1 MKLFH
6 LGALRAPVRKF
17 AILTACLGWTCNP
30 VFAVPIYDID
40 TQSGFVGTNA
50 DDMIFDLGLLDVLA
64 EADALGIDFP
74 LLGSGVFDDSVTA
87 VAQAGGIDALA
98 GEDIVGITDPV
109 TSSSM
114 ATATGAAAD
123 GSLTG
128 DASADISINA
138 VATSAGVDGGDDDD
152 TIINTG
158 PISAD
163 SSAWATAVS
172 ATLTLDGGIFNSGG
186 PGDALVEAGT
196 TSDAAAIAIAAGS
209 GIDTILNA
217 THIESIALST
227 ATAITAG
234 FSVAVSKDG
243 VVTAGAAVSD
253 ASSLATTRAVGID
266 GGADGDSIGG
276 EDGITGGI
284 LLLADSTATGVAASF
299 SVAGSVEGDSAAGDA
314 LSKARTDADAQA
326 TGIAGGAGGDTI
338 TSATGIDA
346 TAKSTATAVSA
357 GFSVEITRDGD
368 TAGQVSGGNSVSDAS
383 SLAVTRAT
391 GIDGGVGADTITST
405 TTDED
410 TIKLLAD
417 STATGVAA
425 SFTVAGSVTGAANA
439 GDALSEARTDA
450 DALATGITGGAG
462 VDTIISNTFIDAT
475 AESTATAVSAGFSV
489 GISKDGDVTVGA
501 AISDASSL
509 ATTRAVGIDG
519 GADGDTIG
527 GEDGITGG
535 IVLLADST
543 ATGVAASFSVAGSVE
558 GSAEAGDA
566 LGEARTDADAEAT
579 GIAGG
584 SGIDMIL
591 SATGI
596 DADAIATATA
606 VSASFSVTVSEEGDV
621 TAGAAVS
628 DASSL
633 AVSHSAGID
642 GGDGDD
648 TITSRAQGDDI
659 IDLLADSTATGV
671 AASFTVAGSAAGGAT
686 SGDALSAARTDADA
700 WVTGIAGGSGLDTIL
715 SATRINAIAES
726 TATAVSAGF
735 SVAVSKEGDVTAG
748 AAVSDASSLASTRA
762 TGIDGGADDDSI
774 GGEEGIT
781 GGIVLRA
788 DSTATGVAAS
798 FSVAGS
804 VAGDPAAGDA
814 LSEARSDANAETK
827 AIVGGGGDD
836 VILSATGIDA
846 RATATATAVS
856 AGFSVEITKGGD
868 AEGKVSGAAALSDAS
883 SLAASR
889 STGIDGGEGDDTITS
904 VAKGDDIID
913 LSAESTATGVAAS
926 VTVSGQLQGD
936 VATGGALSE
945 ASTTAESA
953 ASAIESGG
961 GNDTITNATDV
972 IATTDATAT
981 GVSVGV
987 FVGITG
993 DGDITN
999 TEAEAAGAA
1008 LSDASSVANATST
1021 GISSG
1026 DGVDDV
1032 WNTGELGLLANS
1044 HATGVAVSLS
1054 VAGSAS
1060 GDVEGGAVSDASV
1073 VAESYATGID
1083 GGGGRDSIFNKGA
1096 IHLMDEKVGA
1106 ADADADAI
1114 ATAVAISLAVSGSLD
1129 GDVSGEALSDASA
1142 TAVAFATGI
1151 AGGAGI
1157 DSIENWGRIIAD
1169 VGAETTTVAVSVEA
1183 SITKEGNA
1191 SGASLSDSSATALA
1205 AASGIDG
1212 GDDGDDIDNRADIDI
1227 TTDAES
1233 DSVSVSVTLAGS
1245 MGGVA
1250 SGEAMANA
1258 SADSIARSVGI
1269 TGGGGDDNIDTA
1281 DESFD
1286 VNELSIHT
1294 HSRSDA
1300 AATAVSVT
1308 LAGAVGAANG
1318 AAVAD
1323 ASATGESFS
1332 TGIDGGSGEDV
1343 INNTS
1348 AVEATAEADATAS
1361 STTVTVTISAGAA
1374 DSVGTGDSGAT
1385 ARAATAGID
1394 GGDDGDTITNAATI
1408 YAGASGNTPMAQA
1421 TAGSTTVS
1429 VGVTLGA
1436 AESEASANA
1445 AALAEA
1451 HASGISGGSGGDEIV
1466 NSGAITVG
1474 VATEPDDATQA
1485 LALARAGSQTVDIGI
1500 TLGESFRD
1508 ASSDS
1513 SATALSDM
1521 TGIAGGAGTDII
1533 DHTGTIDTFS
1543 SATAE
1548 SDSKTTQVSL
1558 TLGKSEGGAAA
1569 DASSRSTAL
1578 GTGIDGGLDAD
1589 QITTN
1594 GDLTVEVRSVADTK
1608 GTSLNL
1614 ELASLG
1620 DSDQSAEANSSS
1632 TAEAIAR
1639 GVYGDTGN
1647 DIITV
1652 AGVFTITADSDVQSS
1667 SRSSTVGVLSA
1678 GTSMKQARS
1687 RAETTAS
1694 SLAIGIDGD
1703 AGDDIITSTATL
1715 DLNAFADAFTHAIS
1729 STNSGL
1735 NIAGASSV
1743 ESIADAATTVTAAA
1757 IGIRGGAAEPNAG
1770 ETDADVITSDGAISV
1785 TSTVSA
1791 TTDSTSTADSLT
1803 LFGSAEGKAVSD
1815 ASAHVA
1821 ATAVGISAGADDDV
1835 ITSSDSLEVTASATG
1850 SVTATSNVDA
1860 DAVFGDASSKGAS
1873 NASANVTA
1881 SALAIDGGSGA
1892 DTITSR
1898 DILTV
1903 TATSSGSVKA
1913 TSNVNADV
1921 TFGSA
1926 SSGAASD
1933 ASAFRLADAMGIT
1946 GGDGVD
1952 TITNYAALMV
1962 KALSDGSVFS
1972 KAHAN
1977 ADATF
1982 GSTSSSTVTAAAIEG
1997 TASTAGITGGSE
2009 DDTIRNPGTIDSIAT
2024 ATLHV
2029 TNSSVSIADSTFGDA
2044 FAAAASVSSAQG
2056 KADAT
2061 GISGNAGNDWIENS
2075 GGVNSMATST
2085 TTVDAVT
2092 VALADSTFGSA
2103 RTVAR
2108 SDNFAAGEVTARGI
2122 TAGGGNDMIRN
2133 TELVTVVA
2141 DNSVTVKSLTVSG
2154 SGPASSNAETR
2165 ALAQVVGADGGA
2177 GADMIDNLDT
2187 IFVKAAPRILSA
2199 NRTFGSRGN
2208 VDGKVNILL
2217 DAVVTGV
2224 SGGAGDDVINNT
2236 GDVLAF
2242 IGGPESDSMVSL
2254 DAVLGAVTVTDDSF
2268 IPSAPTDPQAL
2279 AGKWMRFST
2288 EGNSDFFTRV
2298 VSFDSMTGTFTLSDP
2313 LPYDLPTGSAYT
2325 LYDYGDKQDDITSVV
2340 VTAGGNSFVDASTTA
2355 SVRAQGIAGGEGDD
2369 QLSNSGAVAVSASN
2383 RVKAVTVTIARN
2395 IVADT
2400 RVESSV
2406 NAVGIAGNDQS
2417 DTSDRSAAGTRVFS
2431 DLSRKGDDPAA
2442 IIGLRVVFESGASA
2456 GFSSLVSG
2464 FDPDTGSFTLAD
2476 PLPSGGLTRGDNYTL
2491 GGGSDIIT
2499 NMGAI
2504 DVAADGAI
2512 DASSWSLNFGVA
2524 DVEARGIAQTNA
2536 TGIRGGGSADLIKS
2550 NGDISTRSTA
2560 AVSSS
2565 DRVVVFFGRA
2575 DQKLFFEASSAS
2587 AGVESGAGDD
2597 EFINTVNG
2605 SVNSEAVST
2614 ASVDGV
2620 TTTVLF
2626 ANITN
2631 SVDAIADSTAVGVN
2645 LGEGRNVANTAGE
2658 LTSLS
2663 LATVVATAISDVR
2676 QGETDAD
2683 ADAIAN
2689 ATARGIQAGSDGNQ
2703 AFNQGRIDVN
2713 ATADATSTAQGAK
2726 VGNKDE
2732 SSSVTEDGV
2741 EGDKF
2746 FFDASL
2752 IPAEGE
2758 QPVDIVG
2765 EWIRFTT
2772 GENEDLFAR
2781 VNAFNSATGELILN
2795 KSLIGDLLAE
2805 VVNPD
2810 TGEIITPADLYARS
2824 AARDGTSAAT
2834 AAAIAVGIDLGDGNA
2849 VVGNEKTLDV
2859 HAVATADTTAAAFGG
2874 AAVASAEATA
2884 DARGIVTG
2892 GGDDMVGNFDAIN
2905 VTAEVLTQ
2913 AAGTGVTEIQS
2924 ATVRGIDTGAGVDTV
2939 LNEGEI
2945 SVTAIAEVMEA
2956 TVEVIGI
2963 STGDDNDI
2971 VLNTGTGSVSA
2982 STTIAGIT
2990 TPATAI
2996 STGAGQDQV
3005 SLLDQSNITGR
3016 IDLGTGEDLLTLA
3029 GAATVAGTV
3038 TGSEGSDTL
3047 RLEDRGR
3054 FFLPELQE
3062 NEHYQVDQGT
3072 LDVGADMDIPADGS
3086 FRAEIYNPDVAE
3098 SGFGQLVVD
3107 GAASLG
3113 GTANVSALPRIF
3125 TDGEDFPLL
3134 IAGEINNE
3142 LPEFD
3147 TVNLP
3152 PDSAL
3157 VNFGFGYRF
3166 DVAGRDLFEV
3176 TTAVDPFR
3184 TVARHSLQRTVAGYL
3199 QRIAPMASGDLAE
3212 VIGTFQL
3219 LPRDANFDTAF
3230 TSLSP
3235 DTHDNY
3241 TQATFFGVSQYQE
3254 TLSRRMRAR
3263 RVDRMLGGTSSRQ
3276 AGFET
3281 DRSLLL
3287 AYSGDN
3293 RDIRAMY
3300 AGEVTEVPAW
3310 WRDVWITAFGQW
3322 GDQDGEDGYTG
3333 FDYDVLGLSIGID
3346 HPLSDRLLL
3355 GASAAYTDTDV
3366 DQENGRGDGDIDGW
3380 MASLYS
3386 SYSLDSAYV
3395 DATLSYGQNNYDAK
3409 RKIRVG
3415 AITRRAKSDH
3425 DGDVIAASLG
3435 GGYLISRD
3443 SVVLEPFGRLQYIK
3457 LDEDSFTESGAG
3469 DINQKISSR
3478 DTDSLTSEIGM
3489 RVSRSV
3495 PHAGGRLTTDASVAW
3510 LHDFDIDDRA
3520 ITTGYTGA
3528 PTSSFSIPGQDVE
3541 RNGATLGLGVAF
3553 ETRKRVSTSLHYNG
3567 EFRDGFSAHGIIGRI
3582 SYRF

>member
-1 MKLFH
+1 MKLLH
-6 LGALRAPVRKF
+6 LGTLWAPVHKF
-17 AILTACLGWTCNP
+17 AALAAYLAWTCNP
-30 VFAVPIYDID
+30 AFAIPIFDID
-40 TQSGFVGTNA
+40 TQSGFIGTNA
-50 DDMIFDLGLLDVLA
+50 DDTIFGLGLLDVLA

-74 LLGSGVFDDSVTA
+74 LFGSGVFDSSVTA
-87 VAQAGGIDALA
+87 VAQASGADALA
-98 GEDIVGITDPV
+98 GEDSVDIADPIT
-109 TSSSM
+109 TTAT

-123 GSLTG
+123 GSLAG
-128 DASADISINA
+128 DASADISVNA
-138 VATSAGVDGGDDDD
+138 VADSSGVDGGDDDD
-152 TIINTG
+152 EIINSDA
-158 PISAD
+158 ISAD
-163 SSAWATAVS
+163 SSTQATAVS
-172 ATLTLDGGIFNSGG
+172 ATLTLDGGVTNTGDQ
-186 PGDALVEAGT
+186 GDALVEAGT
-196 TSDAAAIAIAAGS
+196 TS
-209 GIDTILNA
+209 
-217 THIESIALST
+217 E
-227 ATAITAG
+227 
-234 FSVAVSKDG
+234 
-243 VVTAGAAVSD
+243 AAV
-253 ASSLATTRAVGID
+253 LV
-266 GGADGDSIGG
+266 
-276 EDGITGGI
+276 
-284 LLLADSTATGVAASF
+284 
-299 SVAGSVEGDSAAGDA
+299 
-314 LSKARTDADAQA
+314 
-326 TGIAGGAGGDTI
+326 IAGGAGADRI
-338 TSATGIDA
+338 DNTG
-346 TAKSTATAVSA
+346 
-357 GFSVEITRDGD
+357 
-368 TAGQVSGGNSVSDAS
+368 Q
-383 SLAVTRAT
+383 
-391 GIDGGVGADTITST
+391 
-405 TTDED
+405 
-410 TIKLLAD
+410 
-417 STATGVAA
+417 
-425 SFTVAGSVTGAANA
+425 
-439 GDALSEARTDA
+439 
-450 DALATGITGGAG
+450 
-462 VDTIISNTFIDAT
+462 
-475 AESTATAVSAGFSV
+475 
-489 GISKDGDVTVGA
+489 
-501 AISDASSL
+501 
-509 ATTRAVGIDG
+509 
-519 GADGDTIG
+519 
-527 GEDGITGG
+527 
-535 IVLLADST
+535 
-543 ATGVAASFSVAGSVE
+543 
-558 GSAEAGDA
+558 
-566 LGEARTDADAEAT
+566 
-579 GIAGG
+579 
-584 SGIDMIL
+584 L
-591 SATGI
+591 SAT
-596 DADAIATATA
+596 ADANATA
-606 VSASFSVTVSEEGDV
+606 VSASFDITISDGSDV
-621 TAGAAVS
+621 AAGAALS
-628 DASSL
+628 DGSSVAAANILGIGAGEDADWISNSGDIDLTATASAVGVAFSL
-633 AVSHSAGID
+633 DVAGSVNGDATSGGALSDTRTEAATTAVGID
-642 GGDGDD
+642 GG
-648 TITSRAQGDDI
+648 
-659 IDLLADSTATGV
+659 
-671 AASFTVAGSAAGGAT
+671 
-686 SGDALSAARTDADA
+686 SGN
-700 WVTGIAGGSGLDTIL
+700 DTIL

-726 TATAVSAGF
+726 TATAVSTGF
-735 SVAVSKEGDVTAG
+735 SVAVSKDVDVTAG

-762 TGIDGGADDDSI
+762 IGIDGGADDDSI

-781 GGIVLRA
+781 GGIVLHA
-788 DSTATGVAAS
+788 DSIATGVAAS

-804 VAGDPAAGDA
+804 VAGDPTAGDA

-827 AIVGGGGDD
+827 AIVGGGGGD
-836 VILSATGIDA
+836 VILSATAIDA
-846 RATATATAVS
+846 TATATATAVS
-856 AGFSVEITKGGD
+856 AGFSVEVTKGGD
-868 AEGKVSGAAALSDAS
+868 AEGEVSGAAALSDAS

-889 STGIDGGEGDDTITS
+889 SIGIDGGEGDNTITS
-904 VAKGDDIID
+904 IAKNDDIID
-913 LSAESTATGVAAS
+913 LTAESTATGVSAS

-945 ASTTAESA
+945 ASTTAAAA

-1032 WNTGELGLLANS
+1032 WNSGELGLLASS

-1060 GDVEGGAVSDASV
+1060 GDVGGGAVSDASV
-1073 VAESYATGID
+1073 VAESYVTGID
-1083 GGGGRDSIFNKGA
+1083 GGDGRDSIFNQGA
-1096 IHLMDEKVGA
+1096 IHLMDEEVGA

-1114 ATAVAISLAVSGSLD
+1114 ATAVAVSLAVSGSLD

-1183 SITKEGNA
+1183 SITKDGNA

-1269 TGGGGDDNIDTA
+1269 TGGGGDDDIDTA

-1348 AVEATAEADATAS
+1348 AVAATAEADATAS

-1385 ARAATAGID
+1385 AKAATAGID

-1429 VGVTLGA
+1429 VGVTVGA

-1451 HASGISGGSGGDEIV
+1451 SASGISGGSGGDEIF

-1474 VATEPDDATQA
+1474 IATEPDDSTQA

-1558 TLGKSEGGAAA
+1558 ILGTSEGGATA
-1569 DASSRSTAL
+1569 DATSRSTAI

-1589 QITTN
+1589 QITIT
-1594 GDLTVEVRSVADTK
+1594 GGLTVLTVEARSVAETK
-1608 GTSLNL
+1608 GTSMNL
-1614 ELASLG
+1614 ELAALG
-1620 DSDQSAEANSSS
+1620 DSNQSAEANSSS

-1647 DIITV
+1647 DTITV
-1652 AGVFTITADSDVQSS
+1652 AGVFTITADSDVLSS
-1667 SRSSTVGVLSA
+1667 SRSSTLGGLSA
-1678 GTSMKQARS
+1678 GASMKLARS
-1687 RAETTAS
+1687 QAETTAD

-1703 AGDDIITSTATL
+1703 AGDDTITSTATL
-1715 DLNAFADAFTHAIS
+1715 DLNAFADALTSAVS

-1743 ESIADAATTVTAAA
+1743 ESVADAATTVTATA

-1770 ETDADVITSDGAISV
+1770 ETDVDVITSDGPISIN
-1785 TSTVSA
+1785 STVTA

-1821 ATAVGISAGADDDV
+1821 ATALGIITGADDDT

-1850 SVTATSNVDA
+1850 SVTSTSNVDA
-1860 DAVFGDASSKGAS
+1860 DAIFGDASSKGAS

-1892 DTITSR
+1892 DTINSR

-1903 TATSSGSVKA
+1903 TAMSSGSVTA

-1926 SSGAASD
+1926 SSGAVSD

-1962 KALSDGSVFS
+1962 KAVSDGSVFS

-1997 TASTAGITGGSE
+1997 TASTVGITGGSE
-2009 DDTIRNPGTIDSIAT
+2009 DDTISNPGTIDSIAL

-2061 GISGNAGNDWIENS
+2061 GISGDAGNDWIENS
-2075 GGVNSMATST
+2075 GGVNSIATST

-2108 SDNFAAGEVTARGI
+2108 SDNFAAGEVSARGI
-2122 TAGGGNDMIRN
+2122 TAGGGNDVIRN

-2177 GADMIDNLDT
+2177 GADMINNLDT

-2217 DAVVTGV
+2217 DAVATGV

-2254 DAVLGAVTVTDDSF
+2254 DAVVGAVTVTDDSF
-2268 IPSAPTDPQAL
+2268 IPSAPTAPQAL

-2288 EGNSDFFTRV
+2288 EGNSDFFTQV

-2313 LPYDLPTGSAYT
+2313 LPYDLPTGSAYA

-2406 NAVGIAGNDQS
+2406 NAVGIAGNEQS
-2417 DTSDRSAAGTRVFS
+2417 DTSDRSAAGSSVFA
-2431 DLSRKGDDPAA
+2431 DLSRKGDDPEAL
-2442 IIGLRVVFESGASA
+2442 IGLQVVFESGASA

-2464 FDPDTGSFTLAD
+2464 FDPDTGTFILAD
-2476 PLPSGGLTRGDNYTL
+2476 PLPSGGLTRGDNYSL

-2499 NMGAI
+2499 NLGAI
-2504 DVAADGAI
+2504 DVAANGAI
-2512 DASSWSLNFGVA
+2512 NASGWSLAFGVA
-2524 DVEARGIAQTNA
+2524 DIQAGGRVQAAAAGIQGGGFVGDFLENKDYIKTRSNAEVTSIERVIATFGTVEQKLGFSSSSNAAGMLAGSGDDSIMNSAQAVTDVNAASTTSIQGITSSTTIYSIGQQTVNLVDALAEARATGVELGAGENIASNDGVLIVHASAVPATLGGPGADECAPYTCLAKAVSDTIYDPIFNIFYDESSASANATATAIAHGIHGEGKDQVFNNGNIQVSSEVIATSFAQASEVIPAEDQSTVTTLIPGDKDQFRDKSVQGISATELVGRRLRFPEHPDLDFLNNVSSISEVTGSNTFEDSTFIGVGDPESLVGNRVRFPVLNNPDFLTFVEAFDSTTGEFVLADDIPTDSNGNPLVMNGDAYTLSILSTEVLAFDPEASKFTLGNEIPGEVSKGNAYTLSIVSAKVPSGSTTFTDVTRTDSVAAGTRITFTGIPGFEAFVVGFDPSTGTFLLDRAITATLPKDEVYELSGDSDGSSGSSASAFATGIDLGNGDARVETSGVIEVTATATAQAGVEALLGNENASAVSIAEARGIRTRDGNDWIMNSGKIDVHADVVAQ
-2536 TGIRGGGSADLIKS
+2536 S
-2550 NGDISTRSTA
+2550 STVDFS
-2560 AVSSS
+2560 
-2565 DRVVVFFGRA
+2565 GRA
-2575 DQKLFFEASSAS
+2575 LVI
-2587 AGVESGAGDD
+2587 GIYSGAGSDTV
-2597 EFINTVNG
+2597 INTGEIKVTG
-2605 SVNSEAVST
+2605 MVEA
-2614 ASVDGV
+2614 
-2620 TTTVLF
+2620 
-2626 ANITN
+2626 
-2631 SVDAIADSTAVGVN
+2631 
-2645 LGEGRNVANTAGE
+2645 
-2658 LTSLS
+2658 
-2663 LATVVATAISDVR
+2663 
-2676 QGETDAD
+2676 
-2683 ADAIAN
+2683 ADAIFEA
-2689 ATARGIQAGSDGNQ
+2689 I
-2703 AFNQGRIDVN
+2703 
-2713 ATADATSTAQGAK
+2713 GA
-2726 VGNKDE
+2726 
-2732 SSSVTEDGV
+2732 
-2741 EGDKF
+2741 
-2746 FFDASL
+2746 
-2752 IPAEGE
+2752 
-2758 QPVDIVG
+2758 
-2765 EWIRFTT
+2765 
-2772 GENEDLFAR
+2772 
-2781 VNAFNSATGELILN
+2781 
-2795 KSLIGDLLAE
+2795 
-2805 VVNPD
+2805 D
-2810 TGEIITPADLYARS
+2810 TG
-2824 AARDGTSAAT
+2824 DG
-2834 AAAIAVGIDLGDGNA
+2834 D
-2849 VVGNEKTLDV
+2849 
-2859 HAVATADTTAAAFGG
+2859 
-2874 AAVASAEATA
+2874 
-2884 DARGIVTG
+2884 
-2892 GGDDMVGNFDAIN
+2892 
-2905 VTAEVLTQ
+2905 
-2913 AAGTGVTEIQS
+2913 
-2924 ATVRGIDTGAGVDTV
+2924 
-2939 LNEGEI
+2939 
-2945 SVTAIAEVMEA
+2945 
-2956 TVEVIGI
+2956 
-2963 STGDDNDI
+2963 DI
-2971 VLNTGTGSVSA
+2971 VLNAGTGSVSA

-2990 TPATAI
+2990 TTATAI
-2996 STGAGQDQV
+2996 STGVGQDQV
-3005 SLLDQSNITGR
+3005 SLLDQSGITGR
-3016 IDLGTGEDLLTLA
+3016 IDLGPGDDLLTLA
-3029 GAATVAGTV
+3029 GGATVAGAV
-3038 TGSEGSDTL
+3038 TGSEGSDTV
-3047 RLEDRGR
+3047 RLEDRGS

-3072 LDVGADMDIPADGS
+3072 LEVAADMVIPADGS
-3086 FRAEIYNPDVAE
+3086 FRAEIYNPGVAE
-3098 SGFGQLVVD
+3098 PGFGQIVVD
-3107 GAASLG
+3107 GVANLG
-3113 GTANVSALPRIF
+3113 GVANVSALPRIF
-3125 TDGEDFPLL
+3125 ADGEDFPLL
-3134 IAGEINNE
+3134 MAGQFNNGF
-3142 LPEFD
+3142 PAFD

-3157 VNFGFGYRF
+3157 VNFGHDYRF

-3176 TTAVDPFR
+3176 TTAVEPFR
-3184 TVARHSLQRTVAGYL
+3184 TVARNSLQRTVAGYL
-3199 QRIAPMASGDLAE
+3199 ERIAPTASGDLAE

-3219 LPRDANFDTAF
+3219 LPQNANFDTAF

-3254 TLSRRMRAR
+3254 TLSRRLRAR
-3263 RVDRMLGGTSSRQ
+3263 RIDKVLGGTSSRQ

-3293 RDIRAMY
+3293 SGIRSLY

-3310 WRDVWITAFGQW
+3310 WRDVWVTAFGQW

-3333 FDYDVLGLSIGID
+3333 FDYNVLGLSVGID
-3346 HPLSDRLLL
+3346 HPVNDRLLL

-3366 DQENGRGDGDIDGW
+3366 DQENGRGDGDIEGW

-3395 DATLSYGQNNYDAK
+3395 DATLSYGQNDYDAK
-3409 RKIRVG
+3409 RKIRIG
-3415 AITRRAKSDH
+3415 DLARSAKSDH
-3425 DGDVIAASLG
+3425 DGDVIAVSLG
-3435 GGYLISRD
+3435 GGYLVSRD

-3469 DINQKISSR
+3469 DINQRISSR

-3489 RVSRSV
+3489 RISRSF
-3495 PHAGGRLTTDASVAW
+3495 PHASGRLTTDASVAW
-3510 LHDFDIDDRA
+3510 LHDFDIDDRT
-3520 ITTGYTGA
+3520 ITTSYTGA
-3528 PTSSFSIPGQDVE
+3528 PTSSFSLPGQDVE
-3541 RNGATLGLGVAF
+3541 SNGVTLGLGVAF
-3553 ETRKRVSTSLHYNG
+3553 ETRKRVSTSLNYNG
-3567 EFRDGFSAHGIIGRI
+3567 EFRDGFSAHGISGRI